1 MMVPS
6 WSDDIQMLLTNDAE
20 KKPRALIRAVNLLDE
35 NHQLTDAELLSYAK
49 SHPLNDPVMH
59 RLHRALLKWDAQE
72 KAPWSADEQ
81 EMEPARRTRERRA
94 AIYRALGFFDALG
107 ELLDEV
113 CPVVEAH
120 EVVISQEFEHWY
132 DADRAARNNFY
143 WAHYEEYLVRK
154 GWGTGVVA
162 GLDLASTDVVRRLSD
177 PARPTAKQTRG
188 LVIGYVQSGKTAN
201 FTGVAAKAIDAGYRL
216 VIVLTGTVEMLRAQT
231 QRRLDKELV
240 GNENL
245 RHGLDVDSAL
255 WHKEFDYAGDAEWD
269 AGNAFVS
276 HSDIDTVDG
285 TPRIIRTTTLRADY
299 KRLQQELTKLRFS
312 GRPKKSAP
320 LNDPDNL
327 AALDAYLA
335 VVKKNSSTLK
345 KLITDLRAVGQKT
358 LSELPILIIDD
369 ESDQASINTTNP
381 NSKAALDEKKKRTA
395 INLAIS
401 QIMGLAPRAQYVGY
415 TATPFANVFVDPTDD
430 QDIFPSDFLVTLPR
444 PADYM
449 GVADFHDLDRDWEI
463 EEKSV
468 TSSNR
473 LAHVRQ
479 LTDDI
484 DNPDLEAEIRDA
496 LDAFVLSGALKLYR
510 QAHGV
515 TTGKHH
521 TMLVHESVR
530 KSEHADTAEL
540 VSRVWNTHPANSAA
554 GLDRLRILWETDYR
568 PVSDARASG
577 QPSPPDFDELRPY
590 IGQTFVKIT
599 ADGDPV
605 IVVNS
610 DPDLQKNSKKLDFDS
625 AAIWRILVGGTKLSR
640 GFTVEGLTVSYFRRR
655 PGQGDTLMQA
665 GRWFGYP
672 RGYRDLVRLY
682 IPNEIYAA
690 FEAVLRDEEA
700 FRDELARYEGFDEA
714 GKPLLTPQAVPPL
727 IRQHDTRM
735 KLTLR
740 SKMWNAEITELGVSG
755 TIRDLYTVPGPAD
768 GDLKSENVGLA
779 VQLLQACGSPVDL
792 GFEYRGKRNT
802 FPARTGIVS
811 SDTVLGVL
819 DGFAWNSAAIDQV
832 RPYVSFFQRLC
843 REKKIEDWAVI
854 WPQVGDAGR
863 VTIPGLDGSAPLV
876 IRRRRP
882 ERLDFSGSDAKHRD
896 PAEDVVASPGERQGY
911 APGLVGEGESR
922 GALLVYLV
930 WDPRGDGLSEGPIP
944 HVVDRED
951 LTVLLSLVV
960 PERAAPHQGR
970 VLVWKR
976 RQDDA
981 LGRHLIAI
989 DRPSAGDQASAS

>member
-1 MMVPS
+1 V
-6 WSDDIQMLLTNDAE
+6 
-20 KKPRALIRAVNLLDE
+20 
-35 NHQLTDAELLSYAK
+35 
-49 SHPLNDPVMH
+49 
-59 RLHRALLKWDAQE
+59 
-72 KAPWSADEQ
+72 
-81 EMEPARRTRERRA
+81 
-94 AIYRALGFFDALG
+94 
-107 ELLDEV
+107 
-113 CPVVEAH
+113 
-120 EVVISQEFEHWY
+120 
-132 DADRAARNNFY
+132 
-143 WAHYEEYLVRK
+143 
-154 GWGTGVVA
+154 
-162 GLDLASTDVVRRLSD
+162 
-177 PARPTAKQTRG
+177 
-188 LVIGYVQSGKTAN
+188 
-201 FTGVAAKAIDAGYRL
+201 
-216 VIVLTGTVEMLRAQT
+216 
-231 QRRLDKELV
+231 
-240 GNENL
+240 
-245 RHGLDVDSAL
+245 
-255 WHKEFDYAGDAEWD
+255 
-269 AGNAFVS
+269 
-276 HSDIDTVDG
+276 
-285 TPRIIRTTTLRADY
+285 
-299 KRLQQELTKLRFS
+299 
-312 GRPKKSAP
+312 
-320 LNDPDNL
+320 
-327 AALDAYLA
+327 
-335 VVKKNSSTLK
+335 
-345 KLITDLRAVGQKT
+345 
-358 LSELPILIIDD
+358 
-369 ESDQASINTTNP
+369 
-381 NSKAALDEKKKRTA
+381 
-395 INLAIS
+395 
-401 QIMGLAPRAQYVGY
+401 
-415 TATPFANVFVDPTDD
+415 
-430 QDIFPSDFLVTLPR
+430 
-444 PADYM
+444 
-449 GVADFHDLDRDWEI
+449 
-463 EEKSV
+463 
-468 TSSNR
+468 
-473 LAHVRQ
+473 
-479 LTDDI
+479 
-484 DNPDLEAEIRDA
+484 
-496 LDAFVLSGALKLYR
+496 
-510 QAHGV
+510 
-515 TTGKHH
+515 
-521 TMLVHESVR
+521 
-530 KSEHADTAEL
+530 
-540 VSRVWNTHPANSAA
+540 
-554 GLDRLRILWETDYR
+554 RILWETDYR
-568 PVSDARASG
+568 PVSEARASG
-577 QPSPPDFDELRPY
+577 QPSPTDFDELRPY
-590 IGQTFVKIT
+590 IGHTFVKIT

-682 IPNEIYAA
+682 IPNEIYDA

-768 GDLKSENVGLA
+768 GDLKSKNVGLA

-832 RPYVSFFQRLC
+832 HPYVSFFQRLC

-863 VTIPGLDGSAPLV
+863 VIIPGLDGSAPLV

-882 ERLDFSGSDAKHRD
+882 ERLDYSGSDAKHRD
-896 PAEDVVASPGERQGY
+896 PAEDVVARPGERQGY

-930 WDPRGDGLSEGPIP
+930 WDPRDDGLSEASIP